1 MTYADKQFQ
10 LSLMRAHF
18 YIAEATTGVCKN
30 RKIFHC
36 LPEHKEVEF
45 TDEEKVQNSLDIAM
59 RHLQIAQD
67 NMDEI
72 GSL

>member
-10 LSLMRAHF
+10 LSLIRAQF

-36 LPEHKEVEF
+36 LPGGKEQEF
-45 TDEEKVQNSLDIAM
+45 TDEEKVQNSLNIAQ

-67 NMDEI
+67 IMDEV
-72 GSL
+72 GTS